1 MKKRFTNDKLEKA
14 VKRLLDQG
22 KIVIGKIRV
31 NDGKEIANYSAL
43 SACPPEHREGYR
55 LALETHRE
63 AYVRDVVYE
72 PVFIATENAT
82 SVATLE

>member
-1 MKKRFTNDKLEKA
+1 MKRLTNDQLGKALEHLHA
-14 VKRLLDQG
+14 RG
-22 KIVIGKIRV
+22 EITIGKIRV
-31 NDGKEIANYSAL
+31 NGGVNIASYTAL

-55 LALETHRE
+55 RALETGRD

-72 PVFIATENAT
+72 PVFVTTENAT

>member
-1 MKKRFTNDKLEKA
+1 MKRLTNEQLNKEI
-14 VKRLLDQG
+14 KRLLEQG

-31 NDGKEIANYSAL
+31 NDGENVASYTTL

-55 LALETHRE
+55 LALETRRE
-63 AYVRDVVYE
+63 AYVRDVVYD
-72 PVFIATENAT
+72 PVFVATENAT

>member
-1 MKKRFTNDKLEKA
+1 MKRRTNDQLGKALE
-14 VKRLLDQG
+14 LLLARG
-22 KIVIGKIRV
+22 EIAIRKIRV
-31 NDGKEIANYSAL
+31 NDGENIASYTAL

-55 LALETHRE
+55 RALETGRD

-82 SVATLE
+82 SGATLE

>member
-1 MKKRFTNDKLEKA
+1 MERPKIDHLNKVL
-14 VKRLLDQG
+14 KRLLDRG
-22 KIVIGKIRV
+22 EVVVGKIRV
-31 NDGKEIANYSAL
+31 NDGGDVASYTTL

-55 LALETHRE
+55 SALETCGE